1 MTALRKPA
9 AERFRA
15 MVERTDSCWNWLGA
29 KSPEGYGRFGAG
41 EGRAVLAH
49 RWAYERH
56 VGPIPDDLTIDHLC
70 RNTSCVN
77 PAHMEVVT
85 RELNAWRGSTNK
97 DKTHCKRGHALAG
110 LNVYV
115 PPKRPTVR
123 ACRTCRKA
131 TSAAQYRRTEGRA
144 A

>member
-1 MTALRKPA
+1 MTTPA
-9 AERFRA
+9 ARFWA
-15 MVERTDSCWNWLGA
+15 KVERTESCWGWTGA
-29 KSPEGYGRFGAG
+29 KQPEGYGRFFAGAG
-41 EGRAVLAH
+41 RLVLAH
-49 RWAYERH
+49 RWSYEHH
-56 VGPIPDDLTIDHLC
+56 VGPIAEGMTIDHLC

-85 RELNAWRGSTNK
+85 RELNAWRGNPNK

-110 LNVYV
+110 ENVYV

-131 TSAAQYRRTEGRA
+131 ESAAHRNRTLERA